1 MTPDPKPTPVER
13 ADELDVAAKIAYDKA
28 DFVFAKQLADHAHML
43 RMQEK
48 QEVRDAA
55 IKRGA

>member
-1 MTPDPKPTPVER
+1 MQPSPEPTAQER
-13 ADELDVAAKIAYDKA
+13 ADEFDIAAKIAYDKQ

-48 QEVRDAA
+48 QEVRDVAV
-55 IKRGA
+55 

>member
-1 MTPDPKPTPVER
+1 MTPDPKPTVMER

-28 DFVFAKQLADHAHML
+28 DFVFAKQLADHAYML

-48 QEVRDAA
+48 REVRDAA
-55 IKRGA
+55 IKPL

>member
-1 MTPDPKPTPVER
+1 VTPDPQPTLLER
-13 ADELDVAAKIAYDKA
+13 ADELDVAARIAYDKH
-28 DFVFAKQLADHAHML
+28 DYVFAKQLADHAHLL

-55 IKRGA
+55 IHTL